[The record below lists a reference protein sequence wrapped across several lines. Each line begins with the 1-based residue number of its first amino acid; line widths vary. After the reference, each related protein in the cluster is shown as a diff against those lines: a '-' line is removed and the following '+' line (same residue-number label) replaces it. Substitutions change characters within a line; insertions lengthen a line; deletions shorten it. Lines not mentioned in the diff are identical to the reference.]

1 MSFWKKLFSGGSKP
15 TLSPAPKASQSA
27 GSLELPPEFDGKMSY
42 RDMFRTRTPEQ
53 LHAMCRAL
61 PVERLNLNRPGISSE
76 MGRAVTQIFAV
87 STYMATKEVPPEFG
101 DILFPRLVGQISKY
115 NGADLHLEIVRF
127 SQRFR
132 HPTSG
137 RRATQGSYS
146 CINCPEGFTFLACL
160 ASADICLFAS
170 LNNIALETN
179 LRPDFMAA
187 LEAAQQIPASQ
198 MHEIGGDDA
207 IKSLKQEM
215 EASAP
220 AAPQQS
226 QKSAISTPSKSD
238 YWNCPKCGG
247 LLQKGVGAMFAETIG
262 VATCGGCGA
271 KFSQSDVYGGKY
283 DVEERT
289 VDPAYKFRIIGS
301 TAFWGNG
308 HQITFNNEY
317 TSVER
322 NWLLDGKLYP
332 VSSTLTK
339 AELRE
344 LVEGNFLQRFQV
356 ELRSSQQFN
365 LPKPKESNGYNL
377 AIIKLFLSYA
387 VRNNVAFA
395 EAIRIYETRMA
406 DG

>member
-115 NGADLHLEIVRF
+115 NGADLHLELCDLVRDF
-127 SQRFR
+127 AIQLAAGGR
-132 HPTSG
+132 HREATRVLTVLKDSLFW
-137 RRATQGSYS
+137 RAWPQ
-146 CINCPEGFTFLACL
+146 
-160 ASADICLFAS
+160 ADICLFAS

-344 LVEGNFLQRFQV
+344 LVEGNFPAAFQV

-395 EAIRIYETRMA
+395 EAIRIYEN
-406 DG
+406 

>member
-1 MSFWKKLFSGGSKP
+1 
-15 TLSPAPKASQSA
+15 
-27 GSLELPPEFDGKMSY
+27 
-42 RDMFRTRTPEQ
+42 
-53 LHAMCRAL
+53 MCRAL

-115 NGADLHLEIVRF
+115 NGADLHLELCDLVRDF
-127 SQRFR
+127 AIQLAAGGR
-132 HPTSG
+132 HREATRVLTVLKDSLFW
-137 RRATQGSYS
+137 RAWPQ
-146 CINCPEGFTFLACL
+146 
-160 ASADICLFAS
+160 ADICLFAS

-289 VDPAYKFRIIGS
+289 VLPISFA
-301 TAFWGNG
+301 
-308 HQITFNNEY
+308 
-317 TSVER
+317 
-322 NWLLDGKLYP
+322 
-332 VSSTLTK
+332 SSG
-339 AELRE
+339 RP
-344 LVEGNFLQRFQV
+344 RFGQWT
-356 ELRSSQQFN
+356 
-365 LPKPKESNGYNL
+365 P
-377 AIIKLFLSYA
+377 
-387 VRNNVAFA
+387 NNVQ
-395 EAIRIYETRMA
+395 
-406 DG
+406 